1 MKVPWLEVRDTL
13 IILYT
18 GVNMENNK
26 IELPKL
32 QPQQMPNLAPAQ
44 MQQNVN
50 ATNTG
55 VNTQQG
61 LANMFANTGQQVQAG
76 RVQGQQGLAGM
87 LGNYRGM
94 WQPNGGSNYQVLGGV
109 ENLI

>member
-1 MKVPWLEVRDTL
+1 M
-13 IILYT
+13 
-18 GVNMENNK
+18 GVNMENSK

-32 QPQQMPNLAPAQ
+32 QAQQPPNLAPAQ

-50 ATNTG
+50 AANTG
-55 VNTQQG
+55 VNTQPG

-94 WQPNGGSNYQVLGGV
+94 WQPNGGNNYQVVGGV

>member
-1 MKVPWLEVRDTL
+1 M
-13 IILYT
+13 
-18 GVNMENNK
+18 GVNMENSK

-32 QPQQMPNLAPAQ
+32 QAQQMPNLAPAQ

-50 ATNTG
+50 AG
-55 VNTQQG
+55 VTTQQG

-94 WQPNGGSNYQVLGGV
+94 WQPNGGNNYQIVGGV

>member
-1 MKVPWLEVRDTL
+1 M
-13 IILYT
+13 

-32 QPQQMPNLAPAQ
+32 QAQQASNLAPSQ

-50 ATNTG
+50 AG
-55 VNTQQG
+55 VNTQPG

-94 WQPNGGSNYQVLGGV
+94 WQPNGGNNYQIVGGV

>member
-1 MKVPWLEVRDTL
+1 M
-13 IILYT
+13 
-18 GVNMENNK
+18 GVNMENSK

-32 QPQQMPNLAPAQ
+32 QTQQTPNLAPAQ

-50 ATNTG
+50 AANTG
-55 VNTQQG
+55 VNAQPG

-94 WQPNGGSNYQVLGGV
+94 WQPNGGNNYQIVGGV

>member
-1 MKVPWLEVRDTL
+1 
-13 IILYT
+13 
-18 GVNMENNK
+18 MENNK

-32 QPQQMPNLAPAQ
+32 QAQQPPNLAPAQ

-50 ATNTG
+50 AG
-55 VNTQQG
+55 VNTQPG

-94 WQPNGGSNYQVLGGV
+94 WQPNGGNNYQIVGGV
-109 ENLI
+109 GNII

>member
-1 MKVPWLEVRDTL
+1 M
-13 IILYT
+13 
-18 GVNMENNK
+18 GVNMENSK

-32 QPQQMPNLAPAQ
+32 QAQQVPNLAPAQ

-55 VNTQQG
+55 VNAQQG
-61 LANMFANTGQQVQAG
+61 LANMFANTGQQIQAG

-94 WQPNGGSNYQVLGGV
+94 WQPNGGNNYQVLGGV
-109 ENLI
+109 QNLI

>member
-1 MKVPWLEVRDTL
+1 M
-13 IILYT
+13 
-18 GVNMENNK
+18 GVNMENSK

-32 QPQQMPNLAPAQ
+32 QAQQVPNLAPAQ

-50 ATNTG
+50 AG
-55 VNTQQG
+55 VNTQPG

-76 RVQGQQGLAGM
+76 RVQGQQVQAGM

-94 WQPNGGSNYQVLGGV
+94 WQPNRGSNYQIVGGV

>member
-1 MKVPWLEVRDTL
+1 M
-13 IILYT
+13 
-18 GVNMENNK
+18 GVNMENSK

-32 QPQQMPNLAPAQ
+32 QTQQTPNLAPSQ

-50 ATNTG
+50 AVNAG

-61 LANMFANTGQQVQAG
+61 LASMFANTGQQVQAG

-87 LGNYRGM
+87 LGNYRNM
-94 WQPNGGSNYQVLGGV
+94 WQPNGGNSYQVVGGV
-109 ENLI
+109 GNII

>member
-1 MKVPWLEVRDTL
+1 M
-13 IILYT
+13 
-18 GVNMENNK
+18 GVNMENSK
-26 IELPKL
+26 VELPKL
-32 QPQQMPNLAPAQ
+32 QAQQVPNLAPAQ

-50 ATNTG
+50 TSVNAGANTG

-61 LANMFANTGQQVQAG
+61 LASMFANTGQQVQAG

-94 WQPNGGSNYQVLGGV
+94 WQPNGGSNYQIVGGV

>member
-1 MKVPWLEVRDTL
+1 M
-13 IILYT
+13 
-18 GVNMENNK
+18 GVNMDNNK
-26 IELPKL
+26 IELPKIQ
-32 QPQQMPNLAPAQ
+32 QPQQQLQTNLTASQTIADTALQ
-44 MQQNVN
+44 GG
-50 ATNTG
+50 NTANNG
-55 VNTQQG
+55 QQQG

-94 WQPNGGSNYQVLGGV
+94 WQPNGGNNYQIVGGV

>member
-1 MKVPWLEVRDTL
+1 M
-13 IILYT
+13 
-18 GVNMENNK
+18 GVNMENSK

-32 QPQQMPNLAPAQ
+32 QSQQTPNLAPAQ

-50 ATNTG
+50 AG
-55 VNTQQG
+55 VTTQQG

-94 WQPNGGSNYQVLGGV
+94 WQPNRGNNYQIVGGV

>member
-1 MKVPWLEVRDTL
+1 M
-13 IILYT
+13 
-18 GVNMENNK
+18 GVNMENSK

-32 QPQQMPNLAPAQ
+32 QAQQMSNLAPAQ

-50 ATNTG
+50 AG
-55 VNTQQG
+55 VTTQQG

-94 WQPNGGSNYQVLGGV
+94 WQPNGRNNYQIVGGV
-109 ENLI
+109 GNII

>member
-1 MKVPWLEVRDTL
+1 M
-13 IILYT
+13 

-32 QPQQMPNLAPAQ
+32 QAQQPPNLAPAQ

-50 ATNTG
+50 AG
-55 VNTQQG
+55 VNTQPG

-94 WQPNGGSNYQVLGGV
+94 WQPNGGNNYQIVGGV
-109 ENLI
+109 GNII

>member
-1 MKVPWLEVRDTL
+1 MELGNV
-13 IILYT
+13 
-18 GVNMENNK
+18 GNM
-26 IELPKL
+26 PKL
-32 QPQQMPNLAPAQ
+32 PALGSGVGNNEAVEIGKFNDVKNQSNVQQQVQSN
-44 MQQNVN
+44 
-50 ATNTG
+50 
-55 VNTQQG
+55 G

-94 WQPNGGSNYQVLGGV
+94 WQPNGGNNYQIVGGV

>member
-1 MKVPWLEVRDTL
+1 M
-13 IILYT
+13 
-18 GVNMENNK
+18 GVNMENSK

-32 QPQQMPNLAPAQ
+32 QAQQPPNLAPAQ

-50 ATNTG
+50 AANAG

-61 LANMFANTGQQVQAG
+61 LADMFVNTGQQIQAG

-94 WQPNGGSNYQVLGGV
+94 WQPNGGNNYQIVGGV

>member
-1 MKVPWLEVRDTL
+1 M
-13 IILYT
+13 
-18 GVNMENNK
+18 GVNMENSK

-32 QPQQMPNLAPAQ
+32 QAQQTPNLAPAQ
-44 MQQNVN
+44 MQQNDN
-50 ATNTG
+50 AQ
-55 VNTQQG
+55 VNTQPG
-61 LANMFANTGQQVQAG
+61 SANMFSNTGQQVQAG

-94 WQPNGGSNYQVLGGV
+94 WQPNGGNNYQIVGGV

>member
-1 MKVPWLEVRDTL
+1 M
-13 IILYT
+13 
-18 GVNMENNK
+18 GVNMENSK

-32 QPQQMPNLAPAQ
+32 QAQQTPNLAPSQ

-50 ATNTG
+50 ATNAG
-55 VNTQQG
+55 VNAQPG
-61 LANMFANTGQQVQAG
+61 LANMFANTRQQVQAG

-94 WQPNGGSNYQVLGGV
+94 WQPNGGNNYQIVGGV

>member
-1 MKVPWLEVRDTL
+1 M
-13 IILYT
+13 
-18 GVNMENNK
+18 GVNMENSK

-32 QPQQMPNLAPAQ
+32 QAQQPPNLAPAQ

-50 ATNTG
+50 AANTG
-55 VNTQQG
+55 VNAQPG

-94 WQPNGGSNYQVLGGV
+94 WQPNGGNNYQIVGGV

>member
-1 MKVPWLEVRDTL
+1 M
-13 IILYT
+13 
-18 GVNMENNK
+18 GVNMENSK

-32 QPQQMPNLAPAQ
+32 QAQQMPNLAPAQ
-44 MQQNVN
+44 IQQNVN
-50 ATNTG
+50 AANTG
-55 VNTQQG
+55 VTTQQG

-94 WQPNGGSNYQVLGGV
+94 WQPNRGNNYQIVGGV

>member
-1 MKVPWLEVRDTL
+1 M
-13 IILYT
+13 

-32 QPQQMPNLAPAQ
+32 QAQQAPNLTPSQ

-50 ATNTG
+50 AG
-55 VNTQQG
+55 VNTQPG

-94 WQPNGGSNYQVLGGV
+94 WQPNGGNNYQIVGGV

>member
-1 MKVPWLEVRDTL
+1 M
-13 IILYT
+13 
-18 GVNMENNK
+18 GVNMENSK

-32 QPQQMPNLAPAQ
+32 QAQQAPNLAPSQ

-50 ATNTG
+50 AG
-55 VNTQQG
+55 VNTQPG
-61 LANMFANTGQQVQAG
+61 LASMFANTGQQVQAG

-94 WQPNGGSNYQVLGGV
+94 WQPNGGNNYQIVGGV

>member
-1 MKVPWLEVRDTL
+1 M
-13 IILYT
+13 
-18 GVNMENNK
+18 GVNMENSK

-32 QPQQMPNLAPAQ
+32 QAQQTPNLAP
-44 MQQNVN
+44 VN
-50 ATNTG
+50 AG
-55 VNTQQG
+55 VNTQPG

-94 WQPNGGSNYQVLGGV
+94 WQPNGGNNYQIVGGV

>member
-1 MKVPWLEVRDTL
+1 M
-13 IILYT
+13 

-32 QPQQMPNLAPAQ
+32 QAQQTPNLAPAQ

-50 ATNTG
+50 AANAG
-55 VNTQQG
+55 ANTQPG

-94 WQPNGGSNYQVLGGV
+94 WQPNGGNNYQIVGGV